1 MPDSVYG
8 KIVER
13 IKESGHSFI
22 DSGTMLKRYIEELTR
37 RRERLCTEE
46 STDQA
51 KLSRMLMNGSRVVQI
66 LRVSVKAGNEMGGNV
81 QLLNFSITPIP
92 IKSNKVYN
100 EVRFPFKGSPPI
112 LLTDAIEEFILFIT
126 SKYVFRQ

>member
-1 MPDSVYG
+1 
-8 KIVER
+8 
-13 IKESGHSFI
+13 
-22 DSGTMLKRYIEELTR
+22 
-37 RRERLCTEE
+37 
-46 STDQA
+46 
-51 KLSRMLMNGSRVVQI
+51 
-66 LRVSVKAGNEMGGNV
+66 MGGNV
-81 QLLNFSITPIP
+81 QLLNFSIPPIP